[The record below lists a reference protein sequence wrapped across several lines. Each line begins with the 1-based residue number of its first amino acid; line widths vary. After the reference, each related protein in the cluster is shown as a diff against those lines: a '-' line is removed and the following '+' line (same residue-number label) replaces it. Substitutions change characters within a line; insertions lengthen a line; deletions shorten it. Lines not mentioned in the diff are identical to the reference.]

1 MRITPNLPRFS
12 QNASS
17 TRALVEGVEA
27 TPVALDTE
35 LTGLLPEVIKV
46 GEEDRLGADFV
57 GNGLDGDSLL
67 GGTGN
72 SLAVGVTSVRPAG
85 LQVENILARA
95 DALKDLDLLSN
106 ELAGL
111 VGGDIGVE
119 EGVDVGTDDVAN
131 TAQSGAVS
139 LPDVDGLGG
148 GDLASVAGRLEGGLG
163 RGDEAGKGG
172 SIAVAVL
179 DSLITDD
186 DQADE
191 VPLGPLGD
199 SGNLVLG
206 TRDTSAADEDTNDHL
221 ETRSPGGLTNVL
233 QAVAVGRVD
242 TDVGETLGLEGSDLG
257 EDGGFVLA
265 VTTLGVRRVGHTH
278 LAADGTCGSR
288 GCAGA
293 GGRSRAGGRHGG
305 GGVRSGGG
313 GLGSGGGGG
322 RDGSGARG
330 SRSRGGLVL
339 AGEGADIGVVG
350 AGDGHSLL
358 RLSVGTRSD
367 DGGSGVDND
376 GAGRDGGGGGS
387 DGVGASRGAD
397 IGGGLDHAGHGGA
410 RGLDGGVGADNSG
423 RGLNHSGDT
432 TVGVSTSRQLGSGGS
447 AHGGCVEDGHSG
459 GGNGVDTSRGE
470 VGDGRS
476 GQRDLIGSRARA
488 GRGSGG
494 TGNNSH
500 GGGAGRVQSGDSLG
514 SDGAGSGR
522 RNGDH

>member
-1 MRITPNLPRFS
+1 M
-12 QNASS
+12 
-17 TRALVEGVEA
+17 
-27 TPVALDTE
+27 
-35 LTGLLPEVIKV
+35 
-46 GEEDRLGADFV
+46 
-57 GNGLDGDSLL
+57 
-67 GGTGN
+67 
-72 SLAVGVTSVRPAG
+72 RPAG

-139 LPDVDGLGG
+139 LPDVDGFGG

-163 RGDEAGKGG
+163 RGDEASKGG

-179 DSLITDD
+179 DSFVTDD

-206 TRDTSAADEDTNDHL
+206 TGDTSAADEDTNDHL

-233 QAVAVGRVD
+233 QAVTVGRVD
-242 TDVGETLGLEGSDLG
+242 TDVGETLGLEVGDLG
-257 EDGGFVLA
+257 EDGGLVLA
-265 VTTLGVRRVGHTH
+265 VTTLGVRSVGHTH
-278 LAADGTCGSR
+278 LAADGTGGSR
-288 GCAGA
+288 SGAGA
-293 GGRSRAGGRHGG
+293 GGGSNAGRRHGG
-305 GGVRSGGG
+305 GGGGN
-313 GLGSGGGGG
+313 GSGGRNGT
-322 RDGSGARG
+322 GARG
-330 SRSRGGLVL
+330 SRSRRGLVL

-350 AGDGHSLL
+350 TGDGHSLL
-358 RLSVGTRSD
+358 RLSVGARSN

-387 DGVGASRGAD
+387 NGVGARSGAD
-397 IGGGLDHAGHGGA
+397 VGGGLDDAGHGGA
-410 RGLDGGVGADNSG
+410 RGLNGGVGADDGGS
-423 RGLNHSGDT
+423 GLNHSGDT
-432 TVGVSTSRQLGSGGS
+432 TVGVSTSGQLGGGSS
-447 AHGGCVEDGHSG
+447 AHGGCVEDGHRG

-470 VGDGRS
+470 VGDGGS
-476 GQRDLIGSRARA
+476 GQRDLRGSRARARA

-494 TGNNSH
+494 SGNNRH
-500 GGGAGRVQSGDSLG
+500 GAGAGRVQSGDSLG
-514 SDGAGSGR
+514 SDGAGSGS